1 MPRGARADRPR
12 QTCQKT
18 GTAFGGTAMR
28 MAKIWG
34 VAGLFLLIAGCTST
48 PQSTDSGPAFDP
60 VEFFSG
66 DTQGEGV
73 LAFASGGL
81 DARFTVK
88 SHGHRE
94 EDGRFILRQ
103 TISWFDG
110 REQERAFIL
119 TPDGKGGLEGYFEE
133 DRGRVTL
140 TSEGSVG
147 HLRHGLPDTPMA
159 RMEQFLYLQPDGRTL
174 INEGT
179 VRVLGIPFRRLHEI
193 IVKPAEVQSADG

>member
-1 MPRGARADRPR
+1 MPRGVRADRPR
-12 QTCQKT
+12 QTCQNA

-34 VAGLFLLIAGCTST
+34 VAGLILLSASCASA
-48 PQSTDSGPAFDP
+48 PLATDTAPAFDP

-81 DARFTVK
+81 DARFTVR
-88 SHGHRE
+88 SHGSRE

-103 TISWFDG
+103 TITWSDG
-110 REQERAFIL
+110 REEERAFIL
-119 TPDGKGGLEGYFEE
+119 TPDGKGGLEGYFEGE
-133 DRGRVTL
+133 RGRVTL
-140 TSEGSVG
+140 TSAGSVG